1 MKATLVALAIAILTT
16 ASGPPAKIAPPVKVP
31 PTTAA
36 GCLVVSNAFAKTLID
51 DKSRRTAQA
60 ALYFFLGRIDD
71 RITAAQLKGTLEE
84 QARLINN
91 SNAPELMNSC
101 LKLVQA
107 RAQLLLSISQ
117 NRSQGK

>member
-1 MKATLVALAIAILTT
+1 MKARLVALAIAILTT
-16 ASGPPAKIAPPVKVP
+16 ASGPPAKIAPSVKVP
-31 PTTAA
+31 PTTA